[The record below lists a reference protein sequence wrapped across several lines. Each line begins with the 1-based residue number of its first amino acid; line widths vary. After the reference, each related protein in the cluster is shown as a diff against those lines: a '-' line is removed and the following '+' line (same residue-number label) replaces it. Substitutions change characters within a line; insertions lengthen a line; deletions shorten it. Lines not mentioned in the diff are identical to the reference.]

1 MIDHFNL
8 LLEKLLLR
16 IYNEFYVDIDAYLN
30 RSTEKNEYF
39 KNIIKP
45 YHTLYLTEI

>member
-1 MIDHFNL
+1 MIDYFDL

-30 RSTEKNEYF
+30 RSTERKE
-39 KNIIKP
+39 
-45 YHTLYLTEI
+45 